1 METVNIPVSTLE
13 TLIEGLQ
20 CAVNVCYNVDNK
32 EQETEKSYPYAVG
45 FSTVTMKWII
55 KDLQRLIENAN

>member
-20 CAVNVCYNVDNK
+20 GAVDVCYNVDNK

>member
-1 METVNIPVSTLE
+1 MMKTVEVPISTLE

-20 CAVNVCYNVDNK
+20 AAVNVCYNVDNK

-45 FSTVTMKWII
+45 FSQSTMKWII
-55 KDLQRLIENAN
+55 KDLQRLTGN

>member
-1 METVNIPVSTLE
+1 METVTVPVSTIE

-20 CAVNVCYNVDNK
+20 GAVNVCYNADNK
-32 EQETEKSYPYAVG
+32 EQQTEKSYPYAVG

-55 KDLQRLIENAN
+55 KDLQRLVETV